1 MKRLGRI
8 IENIA
13 NIGGYFSGWLVPL
26 MMLLVLYEVFMRY
39 VLNQPP
45 MIADEFS
52 AYMLVALTFLGA
64 AYTWIEKGHV
74 RITAL
79 ISRLPQRIASKI
91 GLVRLALVLIFSVLV
106 AQASVG
112 YVNHSFK
119 VHMSSATIYRT
130 PLQVPQMTIAIG
142 FILLCLVVLIELV
155 RAIRNIRSSR
165 TASEESR

>member
-1 MKRLGRI
+1 
-8 IENIA
+8 
-13 NIGGYFSGWLVPL
+13 
-26 MMLLVLYEVFMRY
+26 MRY

-45 MIADEFS
+45 MVADEFGG
-52 AYMLVALTFLGA
+52 YMLVALTFLGA
-64 AYTWIEKGHV
+64 AYTWMEKGHV

-79 ISRLPQRIASKI
+79 ISRLPQKITSKLE
-91 GLVRLALVLIFSVLV
+91 LVRLALVLIFSVVLV
-106 AQASVG
+106 QASIG

-142 FILLCLVVLIELV
+142 FILLCLVIIIELV
-155 RAIRNIRSSR
+155 RAIRNIRSSP

>member
-64 AYTWIEKGHV
+64 AYTWKEKGHV

-79 ISRLPQRIASKI
+79 ISRLPPKVSSWA
-91 GLVRLALVLIFSVLV
+91 RLIALVIALIFAVILS
-106 AQASVG
+106 QAG
-112 YVNHSFK
+112 YHFTAFSFK
-119 VHMSSATIYRT
+119 R
-130 PLQVPQMTIAIG
+130 
-142 FILLCLVVLIELV
+142 LIK
-155 RAIRNIRSSR
+155 
-165 TASEESR
+165 